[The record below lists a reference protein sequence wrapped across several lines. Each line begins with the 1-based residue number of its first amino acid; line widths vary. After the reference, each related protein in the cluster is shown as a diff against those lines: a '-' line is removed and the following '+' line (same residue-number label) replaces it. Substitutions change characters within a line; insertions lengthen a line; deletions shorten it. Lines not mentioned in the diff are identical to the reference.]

1 MNANLEKK
9 KNYHESPLF
18 VIRWSLYLMK
28 ENSIFLKKPVATGN
42 NFIERKF
49 FYKLDRVGKNVKIQ
63 TKNSKYRNIK
73 IDDIKGRKIFILVN
87 LKFIKD
93 ISSFFLMSWVD
104 KWILIPSASRKKP
117 AHYLQ

>member
-1 MNANLEKK
+1 MIIKNSILLKK
-9 KNYHESPLF
+9 KKTAVS
-18 VIRWSLYLMK
+18 
-28 ENSIFLKKPVATGN
+28 ENNSVDRKIFN
-42 NFIERKF
+42 DI
-49 FYKLDRVGKNVKIQ
+49 DRVGKNVRIQ
-63 TKNSKYRNIK
+63 MKNVKHRNIK